1 MPRISSNQRKIVYER
16 ATWIELEE
24 TGVNHMVPNTEKT
37 RDEQI
42 KGQMRRSLEGIK
54 MST

>member
-1 MPRISSNQRKIVYER
+1 MPRNSSNQRKVVYE
-16 ATWIELEE
+16 TWIELEE
-24 TGVNHMVPNTEKT
+24 TGIYHMVQNTEKT

-42 KGQMRRSLEGIK
+42 IKDQMCRSLEGIK